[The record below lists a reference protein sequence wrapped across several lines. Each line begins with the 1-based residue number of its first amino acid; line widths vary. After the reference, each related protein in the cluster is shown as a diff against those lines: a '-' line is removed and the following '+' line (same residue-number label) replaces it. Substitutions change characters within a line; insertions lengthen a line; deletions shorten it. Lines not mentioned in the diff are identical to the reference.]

1 MMSIDMDILKR
12 EYLFAS
18 TAAQIYKHFREN
30 SSVRNLAKEKPE
42 TLIKEYKKRTEKGK
56 RRIEGVVVA
65 YAIIIAIT
73 FYDYQEALN
82 IFKKFDLSKLEWGEK
97 LKDIYTREVQITSYV
112 TKQGSGIE
120 LKDIYTRSSD
130 VMSYMYEQGKGIA
143 GDSKQIRAEASSTGS
158 DKSMLNNK

>member
-1 MMSIDMDILKR
+1 M
-12 EYLFAS
+12 
-18 TAAQIYKHFREN
+18 
-30 SSVRNLAKEKPE
+30 
-42 TLIKEYKKRTEKGK
+42 
-56 RRIEGVVVA
+56 A

-130 VMSYMYEQGKGIA
+130 VMSYMNEQGKGIA
-143 GDSKQIRAEASSTGS
+143 GDSKQIRAEASSTDS